1 MEFKTE
7 VSDEELDKIADTS
20 IETVREIAQFFELG
34 EIEVSEFEGDEGEL
48 ILDLDGEGLSVLIG
62 RHGATI
68 QSFQQMVSLITSIKL
83 GYKYPV
89 TIDVHGYKSR
99 QKNKLED
106 LAYKMAN
113 KALNQN
119 RKVNLRPMSPYD
131 RRIIHMVLSDE
142 QDVET
147 YSVGEGKDRHVVIKP
162 IQH

>member
-1 MEFKTE
+1 MQFKTE

-48 ILDLDGEGLSVLIG
+48 ILDLDGEDLSVLIG
-62 RHGATI
+62 RHGSTI

>member
-48 ILDLDGEGLSVLIG
+48 ILDLDGEDLSVLIG
-62 RHGATI
+62 RHGSTI

-83 GYKYPV
+83 GYTYPV

-99 QKNKLED
+99 QKNKLEH

-131 RRIIHMVLSDE
+131 RRIIHMVLSNE

>member
-48 ILDLDGEGLSVLIG
+48 ILDLDGEDLSVLIG
-62 RHGATI
+62 HHGSTI

-147 YSVGEGKDRHVVIKP
+147 YSLGEGKERHVVIKP

>member
-1 MEFKTE
+1 MEFETE

-48 ILDLDGEGLSVLIG
+48 ILDLDGEDLSVLIG

>member
-48 ILDLDGEGLSVLIG
+48 ILDLDGEDLSVLIG
-62 RHGATI
+62 RHGSTI

-147 YSVGEGKDRHVVIKP
+147 YSVAEGKDRHVVIKP

>member
-7 VSDEELDKIADTS
+7 VSDEELDKIADIS

-48 ILDLDGEGLSVLIG
+48 ILDLDGEDLSVLIG
-62 RHGATI
+62 RHGSTI

-147 YSVGEGKDRHVVIKP
+147 YAVGEGKDRHVVIKP

>member
-48 ILDLDGEGLSVLIG
+48 ILDLDGEDLSVLIG
-62 RHGATI
+62 RHGSTI

-99 QKNKLED
+99 QRNKLED

>member
-48 ILDLDGEGLSVLIG
+48 ILDLDGEDLSVLIG

-68 QSFQQMVSLITSIKL
+68 QSFQQIVSLITSIKL

>member
-48 ILDLDGEGLSVLIG
+48 ILDLDGEDLRVLIG

>member
-48 ILDLDGEGLSVLIG
+48 ILDLDGEDLSVLIG
-62 RHGATI
+62 RHGSTI

-147 YSVGEGKDRHVVIKP
+147 YSVGEGKDRHIVIKP

>member
-48 ILDLDGEGLSVLIG
+48 ILDLDGEDLSVLIG
-62 RHGATI
+62 RHGSTI
-68 QSFQQMVSLITSIKL
+68 QSFQQMVSLITSTKL

-119 RKVNLRPMSPYD
+119 RKVNLRPMPPYD

-162 IQH
+162 IQN

>member
-7 VSDEELDKIADTS
+7 VSDEELDKIADIS

-48 ILDLDGEGLSVLIG
+48 ILDLDGEDLSVLIG
-62 RHGATI
+62 RHGSTI

>member
-48 ILDLDGEGLSVLIG
+48 ILDLDGEDLSVLIG
-62 RHGATI
+62 RHGSTI

>member
-7 VSDEELDKIADTS
+7 VSDEELDKIADIS

-48 ILDLDGEGLSVLIG
+48 ILDLDGENLSVLIG
-62 RHGATI
+62 RHGSTI

-147 YSVGEGKDRHVVIKP
+147 YSVGEEKDRHVVIKP

>member
-48 ILDLDGEGLSVLIG
+48 ILDLDGEDLSVLIG
-62 RHGATI
+62 RHGSTI

-119 RKVNLRPMSPYD
+119 RKVNLRPMSPYE

>member
-7 VSDEELDKIADTS
+7 VSDEELDKIADIS

-48 ILDLDGEGLSVLIG
+48 ILDLDGEDLSVLIG
-62 RHGATI
+62 RHGSTI

-106 LAYKMAN
+106 FAYKMAN

>member
-7 VSDEELDKIADTS
+7 VSDEELDKIADIS

-48 ILDLDGEGLSVLIG
+48 ILDLDGEDLSVLIG
-62 RHGATI
+62 RHGSTI

-89 TIDVHGYKSR
+89 TIDIHGYKSR

>member
-34 EIEVSEFEGDEGEL
+34 EIEVNEFEGDEGEL
-48 ILDLDGEGLSVLIG
+48 ILDLDGEDLSVLIG
-62 RHGATI
+62 RHGSTI

>member
-20 IETVREIAQFFELG
+20 IETLREIAQFFELG

-48 ILDLDGEGLSVLIG
+48 ILDLDGEDLSVLIG
-62 RHGATI
+62 HHGSTI

>member
-7 VSDEELDKIADTS
+7 VSDEELDKIADIS
-20 IETVREIAQFFELG
+20 IETVREIAQFFGLG

-48 ILDLDGEGLSVLIG
+48 ILDLDGEDLSVLIG
-62 RHGATI
+62 RHGSTI

>member
-48 ILDLDGEGLSVLIG
+48 ILDLDGEDLSVLIG
-62 RHGATI
+62 RHGSTI

-142 QDVET
+142 QDIET

>member
-48 ILDLDGEGLSVLIG
+48 ILDLDGEDLSVLIVH
-62 RHGATI
+62 HGSTI

>member
-20 IETVREIAQFFELG
+20 IETVRDIAQYFELG

-48 ILDLDGEGLSVLIG
+48 ILDLDGEDLSVLIG
-62 RHGATI
+62 HYGSTI

>member
-34 EIEVSEFEGDEGEL
+34 ELEVSEFEGDEGEL
-48 ILDLDGEGLSVLIG
+48 ILDLDGEDLSVLIG
-62 RHGATI
+62 HHGSTI

-131 RRIIHMVLSDE
+131 RRIIHMVLSGE

>member
-1 MEFKTE
+1 
-7 VSDEELDKIADTS
+7 
-20 IETVREIAQFFELG
+20 
-34 EIEVSEFEGDEGEL
+34 
-48 ILDLDGEGLSVLIG
+48 
-62 RHGATI
+62 
-68 QSFQQMVSLITSIKL
+68 MVSLITSIKL

-147 YSVGEGKDRHVVIKP
+147 YSLGEGKDRHVVIKP

>member
-48 ILDLDGEGLSVLIG
+48 ILDLDGEDLSVLIG

-131 RRIIHMVLSDE
+131 RRIIHMILSDE

>member
-48 ILDLDGEGLSVLIG
+48 ILDLDGEDLSVLIG
-62 RHGATI
+62 HHGSTI

-147 YSVGEGKDRHVVIKP
+147 YSLGEGKDRHVVIKP

>member
-1 MEFKTE
+1 MEFKTK

-20 IETVREIAQFFELG
+20 IESVREIAQFFELG

-48 ILDLDGEGLSVLIG
+48 ILDLDGEDLSVLIG
-62 RHGATI
+62 HHGSTI

>member
-48 ILDLDGEGLSVLIG
+48 ILDLDGEDLSVLIG
-62 RHGATI
+62 HHGSTI

>member
-48 ILDLDGEGLSVLIG
+48 ILDLDGEDLSVLIG

-89 TIDVHGYKSR
+89 TIDLHGYKSR